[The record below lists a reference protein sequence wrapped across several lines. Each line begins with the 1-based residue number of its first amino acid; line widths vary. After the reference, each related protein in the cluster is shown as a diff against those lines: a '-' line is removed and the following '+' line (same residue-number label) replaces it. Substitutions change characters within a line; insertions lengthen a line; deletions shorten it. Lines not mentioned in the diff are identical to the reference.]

1 MASYYRRW
9 NKSTFLDFLFTFHP
23 CLCYYKYAA
32 IHEHM
37 TTDFM
42 FMFYSWNWNNSNQ
55 ISIWLF
61 NLSYL
66 YSDHIDIQLV
76 RVAIQ
81 KSTGKKL
88 HLKYGLN
95 AKEMHLRS
103 FFFQHN
109 WAPPSLLFINSHLF
123 RNSLWINLCFHKSI
137 LKTPPSC
144 CYWTKR
150 TMLWK
155 LAPICFILVC
165 L

>member
-1 MASYYRRW
+1 MASYYRRC
-9 NKSTFLDFLFTFHP
+9 NKSIFLDFLFTFHP

-61 NLSYL
+61 NLSCL

-103 FFFQHN
+103 FFFSIIELPLHYY
-109 WAPPSLLFINSHLF
+109 SFIPTFSE
-123 RNSLWINLCFHKSI
+123 I
-137 LKTPPSC
+137 LYELIYVS
-144 CYWTKR
+144 TK
-150 TMLWK
+150 
-155 LAPICFILVC
+155 AF
-165 L
+165 